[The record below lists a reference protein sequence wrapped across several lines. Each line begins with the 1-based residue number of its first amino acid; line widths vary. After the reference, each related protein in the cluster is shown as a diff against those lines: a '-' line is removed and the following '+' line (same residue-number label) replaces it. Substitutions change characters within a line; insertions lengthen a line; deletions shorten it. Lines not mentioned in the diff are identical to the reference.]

1 VRQPVCL
8 LVFSAVLA
16 AQTTAPIRG
25 PFVGYVFDRGAG
37 LRPILGIPG
46 AASIG
51 EPIVANTGIATAA
64 VSAERNYALVIA
76 GDDRSPMLIDTG
88 SAESRA
94 IPDVGPGVDRV
105 VLSPSA
111 SAALLYRKDLNRID
125 VIMGLPGNASLAW
138 SADLT
143 QEPSALAVADDG
155 EEFLAADASSVVR
168 IVRSGDQRHVAGGD
182 TASVAYRPQ
191 SREVLIGERSGRLLT
206 VRESNDQ
213 VVLFTADRESF
224 GEPIVVSSDR
234 KRAYVASQSRI
245 AIVPLDGG
253 TADIVECACS
263 ITTLDRMEGES
274 VFRLNDLG
282 SGPLWLLDD
291 ARVVFV
297 PAVGGAQ

>member
-1 VRQPVCL
+1 MRQPVCL
-8 LVFSAVLA
+8 LLLSAVLA
-16 AQTTAPIRG
+16 AQTTTPIRG
-25 PFVGYVFDRGAG
+25 PLVGYVFDRGAG

-64 VSAERNYALVIA
+64 VSAERNYVLVIA
-76 GDDRSPMLIDTG
+76 GDDRSLMLIDTG

-94 IPDVGPGVDRV
+94 IPDVAPGVDRV

-138 SADLT
+138 SADVT
-143 QEPSALAVADDG
+143 QEPLALAVADDG
-155 EEFLAADASSVVR
+155 EEFITADASSVGR
-168 IVRSGDQRHVAGGD
+168 IARSGDRRHIAGGD

-191 SREVLIGERSGRLLT
+191 SREVLIAERSGRLLT
-206 VRESNDQ
+206 VRESSDQ

-224 GEPIVVSSDR
+224 GDLIVVSSDR
-234 KRAYVASQSRI
+234 RRAYVASQSRI
-245 AIVPLDGG
+245 AIVPLNGAS
-253 TADIVECACS
+253 ADIVECACS

-274 VFRLNDLG
+274 VFRLNELG
-282 SGPLWLLDD
+282 SGPLWLLDG
-291 ARVVFV
+291 ARIVFV
-297 PAVGGAQ
+297 PTAGGAQ